1 MSQLHLMQRANLYR
15 LKRDYG
21 GPIDI
26 YQLVSSATDSRTGV
40 TTLAT
45 NKTHVRCAAIMPA
58 TQSRKAI
65 ARGQIKST
73 GTYDIGICDFII
85 DRKDAPSLATLTSDD
100 WIVANGHKYQVGTVE
115 SFQVNEGWIV
125 TGREMVGEVPQQTF
139 DLKSENVV
147 TAVNNV
153 S

>member
-1 MSQLHLMQRANLYR
+1 MSQLHLLQRANLYR

-26 YQLVSSATDSRTGV
+26 YQLVRSETDSRTGV

-45 NKTHVRCAAIMPA
+45 KVTHVRRAAIMPA
-58 TQSRKAI
+58 TQSRKSI

-85 DRKDAPSLATLTSDD
+85 DRKDTPNLSTLTSDD
-100 WIVANGHKYQVGTVE
+100 WIVADGHKYQVGTVE
-115 SFQVNEGWIV
+115 TFQVNDGWIV
-125 TGREMVGEVPQQTF
+125 TGLELVGEVPQQSL
-139 DLKSENVV
+139 DMKSENVV
-147 TAVNNV
+147 TVVNNV